1 MQRSIPLYTLIIL
14 VSFASVAAVLFT
26 PGLPQL
32 QQQFQISTAHT
43 QLTVSLFLLGYTIG
57 PLIYGPLANRHGR
70 KNMLYL
76 GISIA
81 FISSLLCAIAAHIGG
96 FTLFLM
102 ARFMLAIG
110 ASAGLTLTFTI
121 ISDVFTDT
129 EQRRKMIAYTTLAF
143 AIMPGLAVS
152 AGGLLVA
159 NWGWQSCFY
168 VYMLYCVF
176 VAFLVSRLP
185 ETKPLH
191 LVDITLKKMWSQYCL
206 VARDSKLWLYSIIWG
221 ISTGIIY
228 TFSAI
233 APIISHDSLHLSADV
248 FGIYNLWV
256 FMGLAIGNILAAK
269 LASYFSP
276 RKVMTAGIGVALSGA
291 LFLWLSIVGGGL
303 TVAHLFLWTAL
314 LFLGLPAVF
323 CNASALATAQC
334 SDKATASSLMN
345 SIDLCTAITVL
356 SLMGLVTG
364 HMAVMMS
371 SLFVVMLISVAL
383 LFWWVGRRRFF
394 SSFYNH

>member
-1 MQRSIPLYTLIIL
+1 MEARKMQKSIPLYTLIIL

-32 QQQFQISTAHT
+32 QSQFHVSTAST

-70 KNMLYL
+70 KNMLYI

-81 FISSLLCAIAAHIGG
+81 FISALFCAIAPYIGG
-96 FTLFLM
+96 FTLFLA

-110 ASAGLTLTFTI
+110 ASAGLNLTFTI
-121 ISDVFTDT
+121 ISDVFTDI
-129 EQRRKMIAYTTLAF
+129 EERRKMIAYTTLAF

-168 VYMLYCVF
+168 VYMLYCLF
-176 VAFLVSRLP
+176 VAFLVSHLP
-185 ETKPLH
+185 ETKPAH
-191 LVDITLKKMWSQYCL
+191 CVDVTLKKMWSQYCL
-206 VARDSKLWLYSIIWG
+206 VARDSKLWLYSLIWG
-221 ISTGIIY
+221 CTTGVIY
-228 TFSAI
+228 TFSAL
-233 APIISHDSLHLSADV
+233 APIITHDTLHLSPDV

-256 FMGLAIGNILAAK
+256 FMGLAIGNIVAAQ

-276 RKVMTAGIGVALSGA
+276 RKVMAAGIVVALIGMFFLLLSTMSG
-291 LFLWLSIVGGGL
+291 SL
-303 TVAHLFLWTAL
+303 TVEHFFLWTTL
-314 LFLGLPAVF
+314 SFLGMPAIF

-345 SIDLCTAITVL
+345 SIDLCAAIIVM
-356 SLMGLVTG
+356 SLMGLVT
-364 HMAVMMS
+364 HYMAAMMS
-371 SLFVVMLISVAL
+371 GLFVAMLIIVSM
-383 LFWWVGRRRFF
+383 LFWWVGRR
-394 SSFYNH
+394 

>member
-1 MQRSIPLYTLIIL
+1 MEPKQMQISIPLYTLIIL

-32 QQQFQISTAHT
+32 QQQFQIRTAQS

-81 FISSLLCAIAAHIGG
+81 FISSLVCALAAHIGG

-121 ISDVFTDT
+121 ISDVFADI
-129 EQRRKMIAYTTLAF
+129 EERRKMIAYTTLAF

-185 ETKPLH
+185 ETKPVH
-191 LVDITLKKMWSQYCL
+191 FVAITLKEMLFQYG
-206 VARDSKLWLYSIIWG
+206 VVVRNSKLWLYSLIWG
-221 ISTGIIY
+221 STTGVIY
-228 TFSAI
+228 TFSAV
-233 APIISHDSLHLSADV
+233 APIITYDTLHLSPDV

-276 RKVMTAGIGVALSGA
+276 RKVMTAGIIVALSGA
-291 LFLWLSIVGGGL
+291 VLLWLSTMKSNLSVE
-303 TVAHLFLWTAL
+303 HFFLWTTL
-314 LFLGLPAVF
+314 SFLGMPAIF
-323 CNASALATAQC
+323 CNASALATARC

-345 SIDLCTAITVL
+345 SIDLCAAIIVL
-356 SLMGLVTG
+356 SLMGLLTN
-364 HMAVMMS
+364 HIAAMMS
-371 SLFVVMLISVAL
+371 SLFVVMLIIVIG
-383 LFWWVGRRRFF
+383 LFWWVGRR
-394 SSFYNH
+394 

>member
-1 MQRSIPLYTLIIL
+1 MEQKQMQKSIPLYTLLIL

-70 KNMLYL
+70 KNMLYV

-81 FISSLLCAIAAHIGG
+81 FMSALLCAIATHIGG
-96 FTLFLM
+96 FTVFLI

-121 ISDVFTDT
+121 ISDIFT
-129 EQRRKMIAYTTLAF
+129 ESEERRKIIAYTTLAF

-168 VYMLYCVF
+168 VYMLYCLF

-191 LVDITLKKMWSQYCL
+191 FVDITLKKMWSQYCL
-206 VARDSKLWLYSIIWG
+206 VARDSKLWLYSLIWG
-221 ISTGIIY
+221 VTTGIIY

-269 LASYFSP
+269 LASYFSA
-276 RKVMTAGIGVALSGA
+276 RKVMAAGIVMAATGA
-291 LFLWLSIVGGGL
+291 LGL
-303 TVAHLFLWTAL
+303 LFFTLNDTLTAVYFFLWTTVS
-314 LFLGLPAVF
+314 FLGMPAIF
-323 CNASALATAQC
+323 CNASALATAHS

-345 SIDLCTAITVL
+345 SIDLCAAITVL
-356 SLMGLVTG
+356 SLMGLATT
-364 HMAVMMS
+364 HIAVMMS
-371 SLFVVMLISVAL
+371 SLFVGMLIIVIL
-383 LFWWVGRRRFF
+383 LFWWVGRR
-394 SSFYNH
+394 